1 MSLKTTCRDLGYNA
15 SRKSPRIRDNFKVEA
30 GGENVGNPFK
40 PRWILWF
47 TSPRFV
53 HHHNQRQRPQTTLQG
68 NNGRIDRNMSE
79 SRHDK
84 LQQIDTKLSTVTKS
98 WQNKC
103 PNWQYLSKVTKIC
116 QFSVVYHVL
125 IRTCFCQFDHCFL
138 VMRVSR
144 NYIRPDETTIKAIE
158 GGFNGSHEAQ
168 LVCL

>member
-1 MSLKTTCRDLGYNA
+1 MKLRLNTLHIFLMSLKTTCRDLGYNA

-30 GGENVGNPFK
+30 GDENVGNPFK

-84 LQQIDTKLSTVTKS
+84 LQQIDTKLSTVTK
-98 WQNKC
+98 
-103 PNWQYLSKVTKIC
+103 IC
-116 QFSVVYHVL
+116 QFYVVYHVL